1 VPIQTPELH
10 WPTEL
15 VEAGPQDD
23 PSRLLGGTT
32 SLSGVQHHVYAPRVQ
47 LITSRPILGP
57 ISINPS
63 TQTTRGDVARSSI
76 VELEGGRYIIWT
88 VPSGSSPGP

>member
-47 LITSRPILGP
+47 LDHITPDFRADLDQSLYADHER
-57 ISINPS
+57 
-63 TQTTRGDVARSSI
+63 
-76 VELEGGRYIIWT
+76 
-88 VPSGSSPGP
+88 